1 MLIIADHAKVFG
13 LLLQNASLQSPPGC
27 HFMERKFFVSFE
39 MGLSKL
45 KLARE
50 KAVFSPKEHKTK
62 EQKNCKSL
70 AV

>member
-1 MLIIADHAKVFG
+1 
-13 LLLQNASLQSPPGC
+13 
-27 HFMERKFFVSFE
+27 MERKFFVSFE